1 MKNSETTSKTL
12 YDLLVS
18 KNLDPEVLDSRGNAI
33 SDINDGE
40 VYSFDFTVDDKN
52 YGTVVITLSGSNDF
66 EVYYGDNL
74 GKGMDKEHRSVW
86 YDFLQHLKS
95 FSSRNMMRFSLKD
108 FTKLKHGMRVMNT
121 VNENIFESY
130 YGGKRV
136 SYNKAAEGAKL
147 KIRHSKKLEETDP
160 RYRFVE
166 ELFVETSSGER
177 FKLPFK
183 NLNAAKAMVRHVSE
197 GGTPYDAF
205 GQHIHN
211 MVKEMNSITH
221 FVRKHNRNLDEDVIT
236 LVTDAK
242 NRRSEIKRNLKS
254 LSSKRGYSKYHESWH
269 PATVDTKV
277 MERIETFENNYIP
290 VDDSLKMFES
300 WIAEETYNLPDTQ
313 QQRDTIAQLANQG
326 LVAGVDGLEANN
338 TLADIVD
345 DETLFDLIAKLGE
358 KNPQANIFS
367 SSAIIQRFN
376 ELGIELDLQ
385 EVDDLDTGKI
395 ALRAERDSMLE
406 SIKKLL

>member
-18 KNLDPEVLDSRGNAI
+18 KNLDPEVLDSRGNSI

-74 GKGMDKEHRSVW
+74 GKGMDKEHRSAW
-86 YDFLQHLKS
+86 YDFLHHLKS
-95 FSSRNMMRFSLKD
+95 FASRNMMRFSLKD

-136 SYNKAAEGAKL
+136 SYNKSADGAKL

-166 ELFVETSSGER
+166 ELFVETNSGER

-290 VDDSLKMFES
+290 VEDSLKMFES
-300 WIAEETYNLPDTQ
+300 WIAEETYNLPDTE

-367 SSAIIQRFN
+367 SSAIIQRFK
-376 ELGIELDLQ
+376 ELGIDLDLQ
-385 EVDDLDTGKI
+385 EVDDIDTGKV
-395 ALRAERDSMLE
+395 ALRAERDPMLE